1 MPASQAALSLH
12 QFVLGLGFRQWSCKD
27 GCFSRHRGAM
37 PELHHTSLVFL
48 HVITLTI
55 ERIALYIRLKSRYEH
70 QLPNPEFSRFCS
82 KFSSFSAI
90 HSMIFQASVSHA
102 ASIHSHIR
110 RKDPFKRAFVC
121 FAKGPMIIELLCVP
135 LCYWSGAIRLM
146 QDSRG
151 GVTRT
156 DKSLVSILHTR
167 EKQAWKDWTNGTD
180 WFLLCLS
187 LFSAGQ
193 GDRTFCVPWDLVIRS
208 GLLSSRVLLVKHH
221 EAF

>member
-1 MPASQAALSLH
+1 
-12 QFVLGLGFRQWSCKD
+12 VSCND
-27 GCFSRHRGAM
+27 GCFSRHRFLPFIQWFFKRLYLM
-37 PELHHTSLVFL
+37 LLQFTHTF
-48 HVITLTI
+48 
-55 ERIALYIRLKSRYEH
+55 EGR
-70 QLPNPEFSRFCS
+70 N
-82 KFSSFSAI
+82 
-90 HSMIFQASVSHA
+90 
-102 ASIHSHIR
+102 
-110 RKDPFKRAFVC
+110 PFKRAFVC

-221 EAF
+221 GAF